1 MSGHHNQPTG
11 YIPMEKQK
19 KRMPLDVITG
29 YTHQQSRS
37 TCIFT
42 QSDTLLQMMDSLA
55 QGGPPGEAPPN
66 MLASIQSY
74 LDRTEELMQNPTV
87 LLPSLPD
94 PPAPGDPLLPSVYHK
109 L

>member
-1 MSGHHNQPTG
+1 
-11 YIPMEKQK
+11 
-19 KRMPLDVITG
+19 
-29 YTHQQSRS
+29 
-37 TCIFT
+37 
-42 QSDTLLQMMDSLA
+42 MDSLA

-94 PPAPGDPLLPSVYHK
+94 PPAPGAPLLPFVYHE

>member
-1 MSGHHNQPTG
+1 
-11 YIPMEKQK
+11 
-19 KRMPLDVITG
+19 
-29 YTHQQSRS
+29 
-37 TCIFT
+37 
-42 QSDTLLQMMDSLA
+42 MMDSLG
-55 QGGPPGEAPPN
+55 QGGPPGEPPLN

-94 PPAPGDPLLPSVYHK
+94 PPAPGALLLPFVYHK